1 MGKLKRSE
9 VFSGGTQE
17 RANRGKCFRQVSEV
31 RTIQRDVH
39 LEGKLSV
46 IMYFTRLPLAILQLA
61 SLLLLV
67 EVKKPV
73 SLENGNVF
81 SKEKCKK
88 TIWTSMLYYVKI
100 I

>member
-1 MGKLKRSE
+1 MRL
-9 VFSGGTQE
+9 SGGTQE
-17 RANRGKCFRQVSEV
+17 RVNRGKCFKQVSEA
-31 RTIQRDVH
+31 RTMQRDVH

-46 IMYFTRLPLAILQLA
+46 IMYFTRLPLAIA
-61 SLLLLV
+61 CLLLLV
-67 EVKKPV
+67 EVKKPL